1 MKIHLTCATV
11 LIISLN
17 GCVTNS
23 GIMQDGQDGFRI
35 IAVGDT
41 GFSSSGSMQMDIY
54 NQATEYCAKKGL
66 VMETTAIDSKQA
78 RPYGGYPEASLRF
91 RCVKRNTT
99 TE

>member
-1 MKIHLTCATV
+1 MKIHLTWAVMLMT
-11 LIISLN
+11 LLN

-23 GIMQDGQDGFRI
+23 GIMQDGQDGYRI

-54 NQATEYCAKKGL
+54 EQATEHCAKKGL
-66 VMETTAIDSKQA
+66 VMETIAIESKQA
-78 RPYGGYPEASLRF
+78 KPLGGWPEASLRF

-99 TE
+99 N